1 MHGSTWATARTIK
14 KDTLVR
20 ILLRGEMGAEHVFQ
34 EEPMAKYTSFRVGGI
49 ADWMIKVTNAEQLA
63 KAVYVARRTKQ
74 PYRIIGGGS
83 NILVS
88 DAGVEGIVIL
98 NKATNYELIEYAK
111 GFILMAESG
120 VMMPKL
126 AGELAKRGAAGF
138 EWAVG
143 VPGSIG
149 GAVVQN
155 AGAWGEEVKDRL
167 FSIEYVT
174 PGEDKIQTMTAD
186 QLGLR
191 YRGSKILDTP
201 PAERAIVLRA
211 WFRLDKDDP
220 EAVALRN
227 AKNISKRTS
236 SQPRAAT
243 GGSTFRNPPG
253 DYAGRLIEAA
263 GLKGFRL
270 GKASIS
276 DQHANF
282 IINHGGATA
291 NEIRGLIE
299 LARTVVQQKFGLD
312 LHPEVEY
319 VGYWQTSEDTA
330 EPVVEELPSGDGASA
345 GDEVPP
351 S

>member
-1 MHGSTWATARTIK
+1 MQGSNWATTRTIK

-20 ILLRGEMGAEHVFQ
+20 ILLRGEMGNERVFQ
-34 EEPMAKYTSFRVGGI
+34 EESMAKYSSFRVGGV
-49 ADWMIKVTNAEQLA
+49 ADWLIKVQSAELLA
-63 KAVYVARRTKQ
+63 KAVYAARRTKQ

-98 NKATNYELIEYAK
+98 NKATQYELIEHAK
-111 GFILMAESG
+111 GYMLVAEAG
-120 VMMPKL
+120 VMMPRL

-138 EWAVG
+138 EWSVG

-155 AGAWGEEVKDRL
+155 AGAWGTEVKERL
-167 FSIEYVT
+167 ASIEYVT
-174 PGEDKIQTMTAD
+174 PGENEIKVMTAD
-186 QLGLR
+186 ELGLR
-191 YRGSKILDTP
+191 YRGSKILDMP
-201 PAERAIVLRA
+201 PAERPIVLRA
-211 WFRLDKDDP
+211 WFRLDREEP
-220 EAVALRN
+220 SVVMARN
-227 AKNISKRTS
+227 ARYISKRTA

-253 DYAGRLIEAA
+253 DHAGRLIEAA

-270 GKASIS
+270 GNAGIS

-299 LARTVVQQKFGLD
+299 LARLMVRQKFEVD
-312 LHPEVEY
+312 LHPEIEY
-319 VGYWQTSEDTA
+319 VGYWKSSEETA
-330 EPVVEELPSGDGASA
+330 ALPSVSDEDAPVVDNG
-345 GDEVPP
+345 
-351 S
+351 

>member
-1 MHGSTWATARTIK
+1 MHSSSWANTRTIK

-20 ILLRGEMGAEHVFQ
+20 ILLRGEMGAENVFQ
-34 EEPMAKYTSFRVGGI
+34 EEPMSKHTSFRVGGV
-49 ADWMIKVTNAEQLA
+49 ADWLIKVTNAEQLA

-83 NILVS
+83 NILVA
-88 DAGVEGIVIL
+88 DAGIEGIVIL
-98 NKATNYELIEYAK
+98 NKATNYELIEYVN
-111 GFILMAESG
+111 GFMLVAEAG

-155 AGAWGEEVKDRL
+155 AGAWGTEIKDRL
-167 FSIEYVT
+167 RSIEYVV
-174 PGEDKIQTMTAD
+174 PGEDRIQTMTLE

-191 YRGSKILDTP
+191 YRGSTILDTP
-201 PAERAIVLRA
+201 PAERPIILQA
-211 WFRLDKDDP
+211 WFQLDKDDP
-220 EAVALRN
+220 AAISARN
-227 AKNISKRTS
+227 AKYISKRTS

-243 GGSTFRNPPG
+243 GGSTFSNPPG

-270 GKASIS
+270 GKAGFSE
-276 DQHANF
+276 QHANF

-299 LARTVVQQKFGLD
+299 LARLMVKEKFGVE
-312 LHPEVEY
+312 LHPEIEY
-319 VGYWQTSEDTA
+319 VGYWQSSEPEVVVEPPTGNDESQPTA
-330 EPVVEELPSGDGASA
+330 E
-345 GDEVPP
+345 
-351 S
+351 

>member
-1 MHGSTWATARTIK
+1 MQGSSWANTRTLK

-20 ILLRGEMGAEHVFQ
+20 ILLRGEMGAENVLQ
-34 EEPMAKYTSFRVGGI
+34 EEPMSKYTSFRVGGV
-49 ADWMIKVTNAEQLA
+49 ADWLIKVASAEQLA

-83 NILVS
+83 NILVA
-88 DAGVEGIVIL
+88 DAGIEGIVIL

-111 GFILMAESG
+111 GFILMAEAG

-155 AGAWGEEVKDRL
+155 AGAWGEEIKDRL
-167 FSIEYVT
+167 LSIEYVT
-174 PGEDKIQTMTAD
+174 PGEDNIQTMSVEA
-186 QLGLR
+186 LELR

-201 PAERAIVLRA
+201 SGERPIVLRA
-211 WFRLDKDDP
+211 WFRLDKEEP
-220 EAVALRN
+220 AAVAARN

-243 GGSTFRNPPG
+243 GGSTFSNPPG

-299 LARTVVQQKFGLD
+299 LARTAVQQKFGVE
-312 LHPEVEY
+312 LHPEIEY
-319 VGYWQTSEDTA
+319 VGYWQTSEDA
-330 EPVVEELPSGDGASA
+330 VELKVADEEPPPHVSG
-345 GDEVPP
+345 
-351 S
+351 

>member
-1 MHGSTWATARTIK
+1 MQGSSWANTRTLK

-20 ILLRGEMGAEHVFQ
+20 ILLRGEMGAENVLQ
-34 EEPMAKYTSFRVGGI
+34 EEPMSKYTSFRVGGV
-49 ADWMIKVTNAEQLA
+49 ADWLIKALSAEQLA

-88 DAGVEGIVIL
+88 DAGIEGIVIL

-111 GFILMAESG
+111 GFILMAEAG

-167 FSIEYVT
+167 LSIEYVT
-174 PGEDKIQTMTAD
+174 PGEDNIQTMSAD
-186 QLGLR
+186 ALELR
-191 YRGSKILDTP
+191 YRGSKILDT
-201 PAERAIVLRA
+201 ALSERPIVLRA

-220 EAVALRN
+220 AAVSARN

-243 GGSTFRNPPG
+243 GGSTFSNPQG

-299 LARTVVQQKFGLD
+299 LARTAVHQKFGVE
-312 LHPEVEY
+312 LHPEIEY
-319 VGYWQTSEDTA
+319 VGYWQTSEDAAKVPHVT
-330 EPVVEELPSGDGASA
+330 DGEM
-345 GDEVPP
+345 GNEK
-351 S
+351 

>member
-1 MHGSTWATARTIK
+1 MHGQSWASARTIK

-20 ILLRGEMGAEHVFQ
+20 ILLRGEMGAEYVLQ
-34 EEPMAKYTSFRVGGI
+34 EEPMSRYTSFRVGGV
-49 ADWMIKVTNAEQLA
+49 ADWLIKATNAEQLA
-63 KAVYVARRTKQ
+63 KAVYVARRTRQ

-98 NKATNYELIEYAK
+98 NKATNYELIEYHK

-126 AGELAKRGAAGF
+126 AGELSKRGAAGF

-167 FSIEYVT
+167 MSIEFVA
-174 PGEDKIQTMTAD
+174 PGENQVRTASAD
-186 QLGLR
+186 TLNLR
-191 YRGSKILDTP
+191 YRGSSILDTP
-201 PAERAIVLRA
+201 PDERPIVLRA

-220 EAVALRN
+220 SSVAARN
-227 AKNISKRTS
+227 TRNIRRRTAT
-236 SQPRAAT
+236 QPRAAS
-243 GGSTFRNPPG
+243 GGSTFSNPAE
-253 DYAGRLIEAA
+253 DYAGRLIEAV

-270 GKASIS
+270 GNASFS

-282 IINHGGATA
+282 IVNHGGATA

-299 LARTVVQQKFGLD
+299 LARTAVREKFGVE
-312 LHPEVEY
+312 LHPEIEY
-319 VGYWQTSEDTA
+319 VGYWHSETEATPPKDTST
-330 EPVVEELPSGDGASA
+330 EEKA
-345 GDEVPP
+345 
-351 S
+351 

>member
-1 MHGSTWATARTIK
+1 MQGSSWASTRTIK

-20 ILLRGEMGAEHVFQ
+20 ILLRGEMGAENVFQ
-34 EEPMAKYTSFRVGGI
+34 EEPLAKYTSFRVGGI
-49 ADWMIKVTNAEQLA
+49 ADWLIKASSAEQLA

-111 GFILMAESG
+111 GFILMAEAG
-120 VMMPKL
+120 VMLPKL
-126 AGELAKRGAAGF
+126 AGELAKRGAAGL
-138 EWAVG
+138 EWSVG

-155 AGAWGEEVKDRL
+155 AGAWGEEIKDRL
-167 FSIEYVT
+167 LSIEYVT
-174 PGEDKIQTMTAD
+174 PGEDRIRTMTAEA
-186 QLGLR
+186 LELR

-201 PAERAIVLRA
+201 PADRPIVLRA
-211 WFRLDKDDP
+211 WMRLDKD
-220 EAVALRN
+220 EAAAVAARN
-227 AKNISKRTS
+227 ARNVSKRTS

-299 LARTVVQQKFGLD
+299 LARMMVQEKFGVD
-312 LHPEVEY
+312 LHPEIEY
-319 VGYWQTSEDTA
+319 VGYWQTSEEAT
-330 EPVVEELPSGDGASA
+330 P
-345 GDEVPP
+345 VPP
-351 S
+351 VTDSDMGNGQ